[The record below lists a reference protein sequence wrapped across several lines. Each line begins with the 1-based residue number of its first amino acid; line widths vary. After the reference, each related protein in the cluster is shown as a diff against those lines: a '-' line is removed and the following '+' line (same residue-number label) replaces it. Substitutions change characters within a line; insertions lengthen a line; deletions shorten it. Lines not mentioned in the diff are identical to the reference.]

1 MRSILVANRGEIAR
15 RVFRTA
21 RQMGLHTVAVYS
33 EPDANAPFVRE
44 ADIAV
49 PLRGS
54 TSSETY
60 LEMAKILEAA
70 RISGADALHPG
81 YGFLSENPDFA
92 QAVEAAGL
100 TWIGPT
106 PHSIRAMALKVEAKR
121 LAAEADVPLIP
132 GAELPNGTTDEQALD
147 IADAVG
153 YPLLIKASAGGGGKG
168 MRTVST
174 REEVTEAIAAAR
186 REAASAFGDATVFCE
201 RYLDKARHVEV
212 QVFGDTHGR
221 VVHLFEREC
230 SIQRR
235 HQKIVEESPSPA
247 LAPHTA
253 ERMYAAATSL
263 SRVIGYVGAGTVEF
277 LVADTAQ
284 GQEFFFLE
292 MNTRLQVEHPVTE
305 AITGLDLVEW
315 QIRVARGEM
324 LPRQQSEITRTGHAI
339 EVRLYAEDPARGYLP
354 NTGTLI
360 QFDIPAAVRCDSG
373 VEAGSEISPYYDP
386 MLAKIIAHAADRTTA
401 ADILSSALR
410 RSRIA
415 GLTTNRSSLATI
427 LDSQA
432 FRAAETTTDFLDVN
446 PEVLAEQMST
456 GARDRH
462 LIAAAV
468 GLTRRTEVATGWRN
482 VPGAPESHRFADV
495 AVNVAA
501 DGAPDHVNLTW
512 FTGQGRSQGRGLGSG
527 EELRATVGERTYEGV
542 VIRSAIDKPDDRDHQ
557 KFGLTVE
564 GSRREYRVSRHD
576 SWVVVDDGSDTSQW
590 RVLPRLASASSAD
603 AAAHGPSTPVPGT
616 VTVVEVAPGDHVS
629 AGQTLVIIEAMKME
643 HRITADTD
651 AVVAEVLVDV
661 GQSVEAHAV
670 VVVLEGVSADESGG
684 DAS

>member
-21 RQMGLHTVAVYS
+21 HQLGLHTVAVYS
-33 EPDANAPFVRE
+33 EPDANAPFVRA

-60 LEMAKILEAA
+60 LDVAQILEAA
-70 RISGADALHPG
+70 RISGADAIHPG

-92 QAVEAAGL
+92 EAVVAAGL

-132 GAELPNGTTDEQALD
+132 GAELPEGTTDEQALD

-168 MRTVST
+168 MRTVAT
-174 REEVTEAIAAAR
+174 RGEVTEAIAAAR

-201 RYLDKARHVEV
+201 RYLEKSRHVEV

-235 HQKIVEESPSPA
+235 HQKIIEESPSPA
-247 LAPHTA
+247 LAPLTA

-305 AITGLDLVEW
+305 AVTGLDLVEW

-360 QFDIPAAVRCDSG
+360 EFDVPAAVRCDSG
-373 VEAGSEISPYYDP
+373 VEAGSEVSPYYDP

-427 LDSQA
+427 LDSQS

-446 PEVLAEQMST
+446 PEVLAEQMSVAT
-456 GARDRH
+456 RDRH

-482 VPGAPESHRFADV
+482 VPGAPESHRYADI
-495 AVNVAA
+495 AA
-501 DGAPDHVNLTW
+501 DGEPEQVNLTW
-512 FTGQGRSQGRGLGSG
+512 FTGQGRGQGSG

-542 VIRSAIDKPDDRDHQ
+542 VIRSTTGEQDDRDHQ
-557 KFGLTVE
+557 EFGLAVD
-564 GSRREYRVSRHD
+564 GSRREYRVNRHD

-590 RVLPRLASASSAD
+590 RVLPRLASAGSAD
-603 AAAHGPSTPVPGT
+603 SAAHGPSTPVPGT
-616 VTVVEVAPGDHVS
+616 VTVVEVAPGDNVS

-651 AVVAEVLVDV
+651 AVVAEVLVEV

-670 VVVLEGVSADESGG
+670 VVVLEGTSADEAGG
-684 DAS
+684 DAT

>member
-60 LEMAKILEAA
+60 LDMAKILEAA
-70 RISGADALHPG
+70 RISGADAIHPG

-132 GAELPNGTTDEQALD
+132 GAELPEGMTDEQTLD
-147 IADAVG
+147 ITDAVG

-168 MRTVST
+168 MRTVSS
-174 REEVTEAIAAAR
+174 REEVIESVAAAR
-186 REAASAFGDATVFCE
+186 REAVSAFGDATVFCE
-201 RYLDKARHVEV
+201 RYLEKSRHVEV

-235 HQKIVEESPSPA
+235 HQKIVEESPSPT
-247 LAPHTA
+247 LSPLTA

-263 SRVIGYVGAGTVEF
+263 SRVIGYVGAGTIEF

-324 LPRQQSEITRTGHAI
+324 LPRQQSAITRTGHAI

-354 NTGTLI
+354 NTGTLVE
-360 QFDIPAAVRCDSG
+360 FDIPAVVRCDSG
-373 VEAGSEISPYYDP
+373 VAAGSEVSPYYDP
-386 MLAKIIAHAADRTTA
+386 LLAKIIAHAGDRTTA

-410 RSRIA
+410 RSRIS
-415 GLTTNRSSLATI
+415 GLTTNRASLATI

-432 FRAAETTTDFLDVN
+432 FRSAETTTDFLEVN
-446 PEVLAEQMST
+446 PEVLSGQMST
-456 GARDRH
+456 DARDRH

-468 GLTRRTEVATGWRN
+468 GLTELTEVATGWRN
-482 VPGAPESHRFADV
+482 VPGAPESHRYADI
-495 AVNVAA
+495 AA
-501 DGAPDHVNLTW
+501 DGEPEQVNLTW
-512 FTGQGRSQGRGLGSG
+512 FTGQGRGTD
-527 EELRATVGERTYEGV
+527 EELRATLGEVGERTYEGV
-542 VIRSAIDKPDDRDHQ
+542 VIRPAMSQHEHRKYDHQ
-557 KFGLTVE
+557 KFGLIVH
-564 GSRREYRVSRHD
+564 GSRRQYHVRRHD
-576 SWVVVDDGSDTSQW
+576 GLVVVDDGCDTSQW
-590 RVLPRLASASSAD
+590 RVLPRLASAGSAES
-603 AAAHGPSTPVPGT
+603 AAHGPSTPVPGT
-616 VTVVEVAPGDHVS
+616 VTVVAVAPGDHVS

-670 VVVLEGVSADESGG
+670 VVVLDGMSVDESGG
-684 DAS
+684 DAQ